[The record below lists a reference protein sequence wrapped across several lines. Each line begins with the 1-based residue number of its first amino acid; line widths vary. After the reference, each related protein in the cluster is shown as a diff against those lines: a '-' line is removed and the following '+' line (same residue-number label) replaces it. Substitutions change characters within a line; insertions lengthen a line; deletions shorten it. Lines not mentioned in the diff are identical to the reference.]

1 MSSSGLASRST
12 PDIHNTRFSRR
23 GFSLRRLRLRSL
35 SFGWY
40 WDTGQR
46 LRDII
51 THTESHH
58 VADSA
63 SYNEMNVQLFKIF
76 WRIAIQP
83 ALILSSGALL
93 YEADKNFR
101 NVTMKAAQRITR

>member
-1 MSSSGLASRST
+1 
-12 PDIHNTRFSRR
+12 
-23 GFSLRRLRLRSL
+23 
-35 SFGWY
+35 
-40 WDTGQR
+40 
-46 LRDII
+46 
-51 THTESHH
+51 
-58 VADSA
+58 
-63 SYNEMNVQLFKIF
+63 MNVQLFKIF